1 MIPFLPLLGWAL
13 GGFLG
18 GLFVGWVI
26 DYLDKQVLKKHIQ
39 EQKKQKFSKE
49 VSRAFGEMIGKNY
62 NNGNFNRPNIGL
74 SDMLEESNQ
83 INYDTKEIPF
93 YIKQQGKDQIILNLM
108 GKYGYTNRKALLE
121 TSLKRLQEMLWFNE
135 RNKQRSN
142 AIYNNEY
149 REITNFQSEKEKIIY
164 ILVNKYKYQRDWI
177 EDRPLGKLQ
186 EMLSE
191 LGANIDEFDD
201 EILYRIAN
209 TPNEVDWILEDGESR
224 RIFAGKYYNGE
235 VISMEEIKAKEIDPE
250 LQWELDN
257 KEIVIL

>member
-26 DYLDKQVLKKHIQ
+26 DYLDKRAIKKHIQ

-49 VSRAFGEMIGKNY
+49 VSRAFGEMIGKNF

-74 SDMLEESNQ
+74 SDMLEESKQ
-83 INYDTKEIPF
+83 INYNTKKIPI
-93 YIKQQGKDQIILNLM
+93 YIKEQGKDQIILNLM

-121 TSLKRLQEMLWFNE
+121 TSLQRLQEMLWFNE

-142 AIYNNEY
+142 TEYNNGY
-149 REITNFQSEKEKIIY
+149 GEITNFQSEKE
-164 ILVNKYKYQRDWI
+164 
-177 EDRPLGKLQ
+177 
-186 EMLSE
+186 
-191 LGANIDEFDD
+191 NI
-201 EILYRIAN
+201 
-209 TPNEVDWILEDGESR
+209 PNEVDWVLEDEESR

-235 VISMEEIKAKEIDPE
+235 VISMEEIQAKEIDPE

-257 KEIVIL
+257 QEIVIL